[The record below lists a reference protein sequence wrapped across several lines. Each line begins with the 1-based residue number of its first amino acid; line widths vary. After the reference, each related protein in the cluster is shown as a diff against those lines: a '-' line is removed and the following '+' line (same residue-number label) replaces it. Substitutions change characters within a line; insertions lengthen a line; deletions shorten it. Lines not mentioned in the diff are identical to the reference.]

1 MIEFILNDRFIRVDQ
16 AKEGMS
22 LLDFIR
28 KEMNLTGTKTGCREG
43 DCGACTVLAGE
54 IINNRLVYRSVV
66 SCLTPLINAKGKHIV
81 TIEGLNTAEINPVQ
95 KSIADNSAT
104 QCGFCTPGFVVS
116 LTDHMLSNHDKD
128 AVHSLS
134 GNICRC
140 TGYKSIEKAAKKV
153 DELKDTLKKGNEIGS
168 MVEKGW
174 LPHYFLE
181 IKERLL
187 KISSDKPKDRNSQ
200 IIGGATDLM
209 VQKPGELLV
218 SKLVRIT
225 SFVPDT
231 VEISDDRIFIGAG
244 IKMNDFFEN
253 KYLNRYFPGLSEYL
267 ELIASSQIRNMATP
281 GGNIVNASPIGDIS
295 VLLLALNADL
305 ILESEEGS
313 ERQLK
318 LRDLFLD
325 YKKLDLKPSE
335 RIKYITIEIPAQSVL
350 FNFEKVSKRTHLDI
364 ASVNSSVCICSD
376 GKIINEIYI
385 SAGGVAPYPK
395 LLVKTSDFLKGKELS
410 IDHLNTALDII
421 QEEIFPISDIRGSA
435 EYKRTLLRQLFL
447 MHFVKLFPQ
456 NFSQKK
462 ILSLMLTNAVI

>member
-1 MIEFILNDRFIRVDQ
+1 
-16 AKEGMS
+16 
-22 LLDFIR
+22 
-28 KEMNLTGTKTGCREG
+28 
-43 DCGACTVLAGE
+43 
-54 IINNRLVYRSVV
+54 
-66 SCLTPLINAKGKHIV
+66 
-81 TIEGLNTAEINPVQ
+81 
-95 KSIADNSAT
+95 
-104 QCGFCTPGFVVS
+104 
-116 LTDHMLSNHDKD
+116 
-128 AVHSLS
+128 
-134 GNICRC
+134 
-140 TGYKSIEKAAKKV
+140 
-153 DELKDTLKKGNEIGS
+153 
-168 MVEKGW
+168 
-174 LPHYFLE
+174 
-181 IKERLL
+181 
-187 KISSDKPKDRNSQ
+187 
-200 IIGGATDLM
+200 
-209 VQKPGELLV
+209 
-218 SKLVRIT
+218 
-225 SFVPDT
+225 
-231 VEISDDRIFIGAG
+231 
-244 IKMNDFFEN
+244 MNDFFEN
-253 KYLNRYFPGLSEYL
+253 KHMNRYFPGLSEYS

-281 GGNIVNASPIGDIS
+281 GGNIVNASPIGDMS

-335 RIKYITIEIPAQSVL
+335 LIKYITIEIPAQSVL

-421 QEEIFPISDIRGSA
+421 QEEISPISDIRGSA